1 MPPPKR
7 KSTLPPSAAL
17 STSCSHEE
25 QRAIVYHLKPLKAQ
39 KKLEDPYHLDQIVQA
54 AKKQARS
61 ADALIVKTLG
71 PHPRERLRDAELR
84 TGLRNLGA
92 TCYMNSLL
100 QCLFM
105 NAAFRKGIYSWRPQ
119 PPPPSR
125 EATQGSAQ
133 EGMQE
138 SAADVGEVIRA
149 VNESVD
155 ATKCQ
160 GQGGCQGGDCGD
172 PKFVGLLRRVLGL
185 IFEGFEGHGAVPAPL

>member
-125 EATQGSAQ
+125 ETTQGSAQ

-138 SAADVGEVIRA
+138 SAADVGGAGGTDGCAAPSKRPEDVAEEVCRQLQA
-149 VNESVD
+149 LFAQLQHSS
-155 ATKCQ
+155 
-160 GQGGCQGGDCGD
+160 
-172 PKFVGLLRRVLGL
+172 
-185 IFEGFEGHGAVPAPL
+185 HGPAKP